1 MSWPEDSLM
10 SLEVLC
16 IGQAAYDLFLYL
28 ERFPLE
34 NSKSETALS
43 QESGGG
49 PAANA
54 AYLLSLWGTRC
65 AFAGVVGNDYYG
77 QQIVAEFRSVGTDT
91 SLLEVRVDF
100 PTPLSVILVSRQI
113 GSRTLVNRRIQ
124 GTPLSLEPRVLAGL
138 SPKVLLFDGHELAA
152 SLAARSAFPDA
163 ITILDAGSAREGTL
177 ALADKVTYLLASER
191 FALQVTGL
199 PNLDSADLQRACL
212 DILAERFGTT
222 AVVTLGERGLIV
234 YEGCHHQ
241 FPAFPAAVVD
251 TTAAGDIFHGAFAY
265 GALNEKP
272 LQENLRFA
280 SMTASLSVQLPGG
293 RKSVPPIAQVK
304 EALAN
309 AQ

>member
-1 MSWPEDSLM
+1 M

-16 IGQAAYDLFLYL
+16 IGQAAYDIFLYL

-54 AYLLSLWGTRC
+54 AYLLSQWGTRC

-91 SLLEVRVDF
+91 SLLETRADF
-100 PTPLSVILVSRQI
+100 PTPLSLILVNRLT
-113 GSRTLVNRRIQ
+113 GSRTLVNRKVQ
-124 GTPLSLEPRVLAGL
+124 GASLSFEPRALAGL
-138 SPKVLLFDGHELAA
+138 LPKVLLFDGHELAA
-152 SLAARSAFPDA
+152 TLVAQSAFPDA

-177 ALADKVTYLLASER
+177 ALAGKVTYLLASER

-199 PNLDSADLQRACL
+199 PNLDSADLQSACL

-234 YEGCHHQ
+234 HDGRCHVAL
-241 FPAFPAAVVD
+241 PAFPATVVD

-265 GALNEKP
+265 GVLNEKP

-293 RKSVPPIAQVK
+293 RKSVPPIARVK
-304 EALAN
+304 EALTN

>member
-1 MSWPEDSLM
+1 
-10 SLEVLC
+10 
-16 IGQAAYDLFLYL
+16 
-28 ERFPLE
+28 
-34 NSKSETALS
+34 
-43 QESGGG
+43 
-49 PAANA
+49 
-54 AYLLSLWGTRC
+54 
-65 AFAGVVGNDYYG
+65 VGNDYYG

-100 PTPLSVILVSRQI
+100 PTPLSVILVSRQT

>member
-1 MSWPEDSLM
+1 M

-91 SLLEVRVDF
+91 SLLEIRADF
-100 PTPLSVILVSRQI
+100 STPLSVILVNRQT
-113 GSRTLVNRRIQ
+113 GSRTLVNRRVR
-124 GTPLSLEPRVLAGL
+124 GAPLSCEPRALTGL

-152 SLAARSAFPDA
+152 SLAAQSAFPNA

-191 FALQVTGL
+191 FALQETGL
-199 PNLDSADLQRACL
+199 PNLDSADLQHACL
-212 DILAERFGTT
+212 DMLAERFRTT
-222 AVVTLGERGLIV
+222 AVVTLGESGLIV
-234 YEGCHHQ
+234 HDGRCHDKV
-241 FPAFPAAVVD
+241 PAFSAAVVD

-272 LQENLRFA
+272 LRENLRFA
-280 SMTASLSVQLPGG
+280 SMTAALSVQLPGG
-293 RKSVPPIAQVK
+293 RKSVPRLAQVK

-309 AQ
+309 AR

>member
-1 MSWPEDSLM
+1 M

-65 AFAGVVGNDYYG
+65 AFAGVVGDDYYG
-77 QQIVAEFRSVGTDT
+77 QQIVAEFRSVGADT
-91 SLLEVRVDF
+91 SLLEIRADF
-100 PTPLSVILVSRQI
+100 PTPLSVILVNRQT
-113 GSRTLVNRRIQ
+113 GSRTLVNRRVQ
-124 GTPLSLEPRVLAGL
+124 GAPLNFEPRALAGL

-152 SLAARSAFPDA
+152 SLAARSAFPNA

-191 FALQVTGL
+191 FALQETGL
-199 PNLDSADLQRACL
+199 PNLDSADLQQACL
-212 DILAERFGTT
+212 DMLAERFGTT

-234 YEGCHHQ
+234 HDGRCHDKV
-241 FPAFPAAVVD
+241 PAFSAAVVD

-272 LQENLRFA
+272 LRENLRFA
-280 SMTASLSVQLPGG
+280 SMTAALSVQMPGG
-293 RKSVPPIAQVK
+293 RKSVPRLAQVK

-309 AQ
+309 AR